1 MTPIFRPDKEVKKR
15 MKPERAP
22 AAYNN
27 MRGRPLSMRSY
38 RVSFR
43 SLSLTCRSVNP
54 NAAANCLNFS
64 FCPEGRR
71 EYRLENGV
79 PPSSA
84 FLISFFFI

>member
-1 MTPIFRPDKEVKKR
+1 
-15 MKPERAP
+15 
-22 AAYNN
+22 
-27 MRGRPLSMRSY
+27 
-38 RVSFR
+38 
-43 SLSLTCRSVNP
+43 VNP